1 MNAIPNP
8 RTGHCWLS
16 DFYVFLIGRP
26 AGGGEMTS
34 QRELQSIES
43 TGDGRWG
50 KVSKVALKM
59 KDTKP
64 PRMFKNKANI
74 SFWFS

>member
-26 AGGGEMTS
+26 AGGGGNDK
-34 QRELQSIES
+34 S
-43 TGDGRWG
+43 TWVAIDWIDRW
-50 KVSKVALKM
+50 
-59 KDTKP
+59 
-64 PRMFKNKANI
+64 
-74 SFWFS
+74 W